1 MMHKHPVRHFSR
13 SALFLMELILAA
25 AFLSLSSVVCIRLY
39 LYAHN
44 LSAAS
49 LAKTQAVRESQ
60 NIGSSWLSSDGSL
73 ADTLSLYLE
82 TTNPAEDWKA
92 PEEAD
97 AIVLYYNS
105 DWELLSSS
113 QGAAFCMTVTLQKDS
128 GTGIST
134 LYLTAS
140 EWKDNAPQTSCY
152 SIEFKRYDAAS
163 LKTAS
168 KGSDHV

>member
-1 MMHKHPVRHFSR
+1 MQKHPVRHFSQ

-39 LYAHN
+39 LYAHT

-82 TTNPAEDWKA
+82 TTNPVEDRMV

-97 AIVLYYNS
+97 SFVLYYNS
-105 DWELLSSS
+105 DWELLPSS
-113 QGAAFCMTVTLQKDS
+113 QDAAFCIELSLKNS

-134 LYLTAS
+134 LLLSAS

-163 LKTAS
+163 VKAAP
-168 KGSDHV
+168 KDSDHV

>member
-1 MMHKHPVRHFSR
+1 MQRHPVRHFSQ

-39 LYAHN
+39 LYAHT

-73 ADTLSLYLE
+73 ADTLALYLE
-82 TTNPAEDWKA
+82 TTNSVEDRMV

-97 AIVLYYNS
+97 SFVLYYNS
-105 DWELLSSS
+105 DWELLPSS
-113 QGAAFCMTVTLQKDS
+113 QDAAFCIELSLKKNS

-134 LYLTAS
+134 LLLSAS
-140 EWKDNAPQTSCY
+140 EWKNNAPQTSCY

-163 LKTAS
+163 VKAAP
-168 KGSDHV
+168 KDSDHV

>member
-1 MMHKHPVRHFSR
+1 MIHKHPVRHFSR
-13 SALFLMELILAA
+13 SALFLMELILAT

-73 ADTLSLYLE
+73 ADTLFLYLE

-97 AIVLYYNS
+97 ALVLYYNS

-134 LYLTAS
+134 LHLTAS

>member
-1 MMHKHPVRHFSR
+1 MQRHPVRHFSQ

-39 LYAHN
+39 LYAHT

-73 ADTLSLYLE
+73 ADTLALYLE
-82 TTNPAEDWKA
+82 TTNPVEDRMV

-97 AIVLYYNS
+97 SFVLYYNS
-105 DWELLSSS
+105 DWELLPSS

-152 SIEFKRYDAAS
+152 SIEFKRYDAVS

>member
-1 MMHKHPVRHFSR
+1 MQRHPVRHFSQ

-39 LYAHN
+39 LYAHT

-73 ADTLSLYLE
+73 ADALSLYLE
-82 TTNPAEDWKA
+82 TTNHVEGRMV

-97 AIVLYYNS
+97 SFVLYYNS
-105 DWELLSSS
+105 DWELLPSS
-113 QGAAFCMTVTLQKDS
+113 QDAAFCIELSLKKNS

-134 LYLTAS
+134 LLLSAS

-163 LKTAS
+163 VKAAP
-168 KGSDHV
+168 KDSDHV

>member
-1 MMHKHPVRHFSR
+1 MQRHPVRHFSQ

-39 LYAHN
+39 LYAHT

-73 ADTLSLYLE
+73 ADTLALYLE
-82 TTNPAEDWKA
+82 TTNPVEDRMV

-97 AIVLYYNS
+97 SFVLYYNS
-105 DWELLSSS
+105 DWELLPSS
-113 QGAAFCMTVTLQKDS
+113 QDAAFCMELSLKNS

-134 LYLTAS
+134 LLLSAS

-163 LKTAS
+163 VKAAP
-168 KGSDHV
+168 KDSDHV

>member
-44 LSAAS
+44 LSEAS

-73 ADTLSLYLE
+73 AATLSLYLE
-82 TTNPAEDWKA
+82 TTNPVEDRMV
-92 PEEAD
+92 PEEANT
-97 AIVLYYNS
+97 ATLYYNR
-105 DWELLSSS
+105 DWAFLPSS
-113 QGAAFCMTVTLQKDS
+113 QDAAFCMELSLQKDS
-128 GTGIST
+128 ETGIST
-134 LYLTAS
+134 LLVSAS

-152 SIEFKRYDAAS
+152 SIEFKRYDAVS

>member
-1 MMHKHPVRHFSR
+1 MQRYHVRHFSQ

-39 LYAHN
+39 LYAHT

-73 ADTLSLYLE
+73 ADTLALYLE
-82 TTNPAEDWKA
+82 TTNPVEDRMV

-97 AIVLYYNS
+97 SFVLYYNS
-105 DWELLSSS
+105 DWELLPSS
-113 QGAAFCMTVTLQKDS
+113 QDAAFCIELSLKKNS

-134 LYLTAS
+134 LLLSAS

-163 LKTAS
+163 VKAAP
-168 KGSDHV
+168 KDSDHV

>member
-1 MMHKHPVRHFSR
+1 MQRHPVRHFSQ

-39 LYAHN
+39 LYAHT

-49 LAKTQAVRESQ
+49 LAKTQAVHESQ

-73 ADTLSLYLE
+73 ADTLALYLE
-82 TTNPAEDWKA
+82 TTNPVEDRMV

-97 AIVLYYNS
+97 SFVLYYNS
-105 DWELLSSS
+105 DWELLPSS
-113 QGAAFCMTVTLQKDS
+113 QDAAFCIELSLKKNS

-134 LYLTAS
+134 LLLSAS

-163 LKTAS
+163 VKAAP
-168 KGSDHV
+168 KDSDHV

>member
-1 MMHKHPVRHFSR
+1 MQRHPVRHFSQ

-39 LYAHN
+39 LYAHT

-73 ADTLSLYLE
+73 ADTLALYLE
-82 TTNPAEDWKA
+82 TTNPVEGRMV

-97 AIVLYYNS
+97 SFVLYYNS
-105 DWELLSSS
+105 DWELLPSS
-113 QGAAFCMTVTLQKDS
+113 QDAAFCMELSLKKNS

-134 LYLTAS
+134 LLLSAS
-140 EWKDNAPQTSCY
+140 EWRDNAPQTSCY

-163 LKTAS
+163 VKAAPKDS
-168 KGSDHV
+168 AHV

>member
-1 MMHKHPVRHFSR
+1 MQRHPVRHFSQ

-39 LYAHN
+39 LYAHT

-49 LAKTQAVRESQ
+49 LARTQAVRESQ

-73 ADTLSLYLE
+73 ADTLAFYLE
-82 TTNPAEDWKA
+82 TTNPIEGRMV

-97 AIVLYYNS
+97 SFVLYYNS
-105 DWELLSSS
+105 DWELLPSS
-113 QGAAFCMTVTLQKDS
+113 QDAAFCIELSLKKNS

-134 LYLTAS
+134 LLLSAS

-163 LKTAS
+163 VKAAP
-168 KGSDHV
+168 KDSDHV

>member
-1 MMHKHPVRHFSR
+1 MQRHPVRHFSQ

-39 LYAHN
+39 LYAHT

-73 ADTLSLYLE
+73 ADTLALYLE
-82 TTNPAEDWKA
+82 TTNSVEDRMV

-97 AIVLYYNS
+97 SFVLYYNS
-105 DWELLSSS
+105 DWELLPSS
-113 QGAAFCMTVTLQKDS
+113 QDAAFFIELSLKKNS

-134 LYLTAS
+134 LLLSAS

-163 LKTAS
+163 VKAAP
-168 KGSDHV
+168 KDSDHV

>member
-1 MMHKHPVRHFSR
+1 MQRHPVRHFSQ

-39 LYAHN
+39 LYAHT

-60 NIGSSWLSSDGSL
+60 NIGSSWLSSDGGL
-73 ADTLSLYLE
+73 ADTLALYLE
-82 TTNPAEDWKA
+82 TTNPVEDRMV

-97 AIVLYYNS
+97 SFVLYYNS
-105 DWELLSSS
+105 DWELLPSS
-113 QGAAFCMTVTLQKDS
+113 QDAAFCMELSLKKNS

-134 LYLTAS
+134 LLLSAS

-163 LKTAS
+163 VKAAP
-168 KGSDHV
+168 KDSDHV

>member
-1 MMHKHPVRHFSR
+1 MQRHPVRHFSQ

-39 LYAHN
+39 LYAHT

-82 TTNPAEDWKA
+82 TTNPVEDRMV

-97 AIVLYYNS
+97 SSVLYYNS
-105 DWELLSSS
+105 NWELLPSS
-113 QGAAFCMTVTLQKDS
+113 QDAAFCMELSLKKNS

-134 LYLTAS
+134 LLLSAS
-140 EWKDNAPQTSCY
+140 EWRDNAPQTSCY

-163 LKTAS
+163 VKAAPKDS
-168 KGSDHV
+168 AHV

>member
-1 MMHKHPVRHFSR
+1 MQRHPVRHFSQ

-39 LYAHN
+39 LYAHT

-73 ADTLSLYLE
+73 ADTLALYLE
-82 TTNPAEDWKA
+82 TTNSVEDRMV

-97 AIVLYYNS
+97 SFVLYYNS
-105 DWELLSSS
+105 DWELLPSS
-113 QGAAFCMTVTLQKDS
+113 QYAAFCIELSLKKNS

-134 LYLTAS
+134 LLLSAS
-140 EWKDNAPQTSCY
+140 EWKDKAPQTSCY
-152 SIEFKRYDAAS
+152 SIECRRYDAAS
-163 LKTAS
+163 VKAAP
-168 KGSDHV
+168 KDSDHV

>member
-1 MMHKHPVRHFSR
+1 MQRHPVRHFSQ

-39 LYAHN
+39 LYAHT

-73 ADTLSLYLE
+73 ADALALYLE
-82 TTNPAEDWKA
+82 TTNPVEGRMV

-97 AIVLYYNS
+97 SFVLYYNS
-105 DWELLSSS
+105 DWELLPSS
-113 QGAAFCMTVTLQKDS
+113 QDAAFCIELSLKKNS

-134 LYLTAS
+134 LLLSAS

-163 LKTAS
+163 VKAAP
-168 KGSDHV
+168 KDSDHV

>member
-1 MMHKHPVRHFSR
+1 MQRHPVRHFSQ
-13 SALFLMELILAA
+13 STLFLMELILAA

-39 LYAHN
+39 LYAHT

-73 ADTLSLYLE
+73 ADTLALYLE
-82 TTNPAEDWKA
+82 TTNSVEDRMV

-97 AIVLYYNS
+97 SFVLYYNS
-105 DWELLSSS
+105 DWELLPSS
-113 QGAAFCMTVTLQKDS
+113 QDAAFCIELSLKKNS

-134 LYLTAS
+134 LLLSAS

-163 LKTAS
+163 VKAAP
-168 KGSDHV
+168 KDSDHV

>member
-1 MMHKHPVRHFSR
+1 MQRHPVRHFSQ

-39 LYAHN
+39 LYAHT

-73 ADTLSLYLE
+73 ADALSLYLE
-82 TTNPAEDWKA
+82 TTNPVEGRMV

-97 AIVLYYNS
+97 SFVLYYNS
-105 DWELLSSS
+105 DW
-113 QGAAFCMTVTLQKDS
+113 
-128 GTGIST
+128 
-134 LYLTAS
+134 
-140 EWKDNAPQTSCY
+140 
-152 SIEFKRYDAAS
+152 
-163 LKTAS
+163 
-168 KGSDHV
+168 

>member
-1 MMHKHPVRHFSR
+1 MQRHPVRHFSQ

-39 LYAHN
+39 LYAHT

-73 ADTLSLYLE
+73 ADTLALYLE
-82 TTNPAEDWKA
+82 TTNPVEDRMV

-97 AIVLYYNS
+97 SLVLYYNS
-105 DWELLSSS
+105 DWELLPSS
-113 QGAAFCMTVTLQKDS
+113 QDTAFCIELSLKKNS

-134 LYLTAS
+134 LLLSAS

-163 LKTAS
+163 VKAAP
-168 KGSDHV
+168 KDSDHV

>member
-60 NIGSSWLSSDGSL
+60 SESF
-73 ADTLSLYLE
+73 
-82 TTNPAEDWKA
+82 
-92 PEEAD
+92 D
-97 AIVLYYNS
+97 AVFT
-105 DWELLSSS
+105 E
-113 QGAAFCMTVTLQKDS
+113 
-128 GTGIST
+128 
-134 LYLTAS
+134 
-140 EWKDNAPQTSCY
+140 
-152 SIEFKRYDAAS
+152 AAS
-163 LKTAS
+163 
-168 KGSDHV
+168 

>member
-1 MMHKHPVRHFSR
+1 MQRHPVRHFSQ

-39 LYAHN
+39 LYAHT

-60 NIGSSWLSSDGSL
+60 NIGSSWLSSDGGL

-82 TTNPAEDWKA
+82 TTNPVEDRMV

-97 AIVLYYNS
+97 SFVLYYNS
-105 DWELLSSS
+105 DWELLPSS
-113 QGAAFCMTVTLQKDS
+113 QDAAFCIELSLKKNS

-134 LYLTAS
+134 LLLSAS

-163 LKTAS
+163 VKAAP
-168 KGSDHV
+168 KDSDHV

>member
-1 MMHKHPVRHFSR
+1 MQRHPVRHFSQ

-39 LYAHN
+39 LYAHT

-49 LAKTQAVRESQ
+49 LARTQAVRESQ

-73 ADTLSLYLE
+73 ADTLALYLE
-82 TTNPAEDWKA
+82 TTNPVEDRMV

-97 AIVLYYNS
+97 FFVLYYNS
-105 DWELLSSS
+105 DWKLLPSS
-113 QGAAFCMTVTLQKDS
+113 QDAAFCIELSLKKNS

-134 LYLTAS
+134 LLLSAS

-163 LKTAS
+163 VKAAPKDS
-168 KGSDHV
+168 AHV

>member
-1 MMHKHPVRHFSR
+1 MQRHPVRHFSQ

-39 LYAHN
+39 LYAHT

-73 ADTLSLYLE
+73 ADTLALYLE
-82 TTNPAEDWKA
+82 TTNPVEDRMV

-97 AIVLYYNS
+97 SFVLYYNS
-105 DWELLSSS
+105 DWELLPSS
-113 QGAAFCMTVTLQKDS
+113 QDAAFCMELSLKNS

-134 LYLTAS
+134 LLLSAS
-140 EWKDNAPQTSCY
+140 EWKDNAPQISCY

-163 LKTAS
+163 VKTAPKDS
-168 KGSDHV
+168 AHV

>member
-1 MMHKHPVRHFSR
+1 MQRHPVRHFSQ

-39 LYAHN
+39 LYAHT

-73 ADTLSLYLE
+73 ADTLALYLE
-82 TTNPAEDWKA
+82 TTNPVEDRMV

-97 AIVLYYNS
+97 SSVLYYNS
-105 DWELLSSS
+105 NWELLPSS
-113 QGAAFCMTVTLQKDS
+113 QDAAFCMELSLKKNS

-134 LYLTAS
+134 LLLSAS
-140 EWKDNAPQTSCY
+140 EWRDNAPQTSCY

-163 LKTAS
+163 VKAAP
-168 KGSDHV
+168 KDSDHV

>member
-1 MMHKHPVRHFSR
+1 MQRHPVRHFSQ

-39 LYAHN
+39 LYAHT

-73 ADTLSLYLE
+73 ADALALYLE
-82 TTNPAEDWKA
+82 TTNPVEGRMV

-97 AIVLYYNS
+97 SFVLYYNS
-105 DWELLSSS
+105 DWELLPSS
-113 QGAAFCMTVTLQKDS
+113 QDAAFCIELSLKKNS

-134 LYLTAS
+134 LLLSAS
-140 EWKDNAPQTSCY
+140 EWRDNAPQTSCY

-163 LKTAS
+163 VKAAPKDS
-168 KGSDHV
+168 AHV

>member
-1 MMHKHPVRHFSR
+1 MQRPPVRHFSQ

-39 LYAHN
+39 LYAHT

-73 ADTLSLYLE
+73 ADTLALYLE
-82 TTNPAEDWKA
+82 TTNPVEDRMV

-97 AIVLYYNS
+97 SFVLYYNS
-105 DWELLSSS
+105 DWELLPSS
-113 QGAAFCMTVTLQKDS
+113 QDAAFCIELSLKKNS

-134 LYLTAS
+134 LLLSAS

-163 LKTAS
+163 AKAAP
-168 KGSDHV
+168 KDSDHV

>member
-1 MMHKHPVRHFSR
+1 MQRHPVRHFSQ

-39 LYAHN
+39 LYAHT

-73 ADTLSLYLE
+73 ADALFLYLE
-82 TTNPAEDWKA
+82 TTNPVEDRMV

-97 AIVLYYNS
+97 SLVLYYNS
-105 DWELLSSS
+105 DWELLPSS
-113 QGAAFCMTVTLQKDS
+113 QDAAFCIELSLKKNS

-134 LYLTAS
+134 LLLSAS

-163 LKTAS
+163 VKAAP
-168 KGSDHV
+168 KDSDHV

>member
-1 MMHKHPVRHFSR
+1 MQRQPVRHFSQ
-13 SALFLMELILAA
+13 SALFLMELILAV

-39 LYAHN
+39 LYAHT
-44 LSAAS
+44 LSEAS
-49 LAKTQAVRESQ
+49 LARTQAVRESQ

-82 TTNPAEDWKA
+82 TTNPVEDQMV

-97 AIVLYYNS
+97 SFVLYYNS
-105 DWELLSSS
+105 DWELLPSS
-113 QGAAFCMTVTLQKDS
+113 QDAAFCIELSLKKNS

-134 LYLTAS
+134 LLLSAS

-163 LKTAS
+163 VKAAP
-168 KGSDHV
+168 KDSDHV

>member
-1 MMHKHPVRHFSR
+1 MQRHPVRHFSQ

-39 LYAHN
+39 LYAHT

-73 ADTLSLYLE
+73 ADALSLYLE
-82 TTNPAEDWKA
+82 TTNPVEGRMV

-97 AIVLYYNS
+97 SFVLYYNS
-105 DWELLSSS
+105 DWELLPSS
-113 QGAAFCMTVTLQKDS
+113 QDAAFCIELSLKKNS

-134 LYLTAS
+134 LLLSAS

-163 LKTAS
+163 VKAAA
-168 KGSDHV
+168 KDPDHV

>member
-1 MMHKHPVRHFSR
+1 MQRHPVRHFSQ

-25 AFLSLSSVVCIRLY
+25 AFLSLSSVVCIWLY
-39 LYAHN
+39 LYAHT

-73 ADTLSLYLE
+73 ADTLALYLE
-82 TTNPAEDWKA
+82 TTNSVEDRMV

-97 AIVLYYNS
+97 SFVLYYNS
-105 DWELLSSS
+105 DWELLPSS
-113 QGAAFCMTVTLQKDS
+113 QDAAFCIELSLKKNS

-134 LYLTAS
+134 LLLSAS
-140 EWKDNAPQTSCY
+140 EWKNNAPQTSCY

-163 LKTAS
+163 VKAAP
-168 KGSDHV
+168 KDSDHV

>member
-1 MMHKHPVRHFSR
+1 MQRHSVRHFSQ

-39 LYAHN
+39 LYAHT

-73 ADTLSLYLE
+73 ADTLALYLE
-82 TTNPAEDWKA
+82 TTNPVEDRMV

-97 AIVLYYNS
+97 SFVLYYNS
-105 DWELLSSS
+105 DWELLPSS
-113 QGAAFCMTVTLQKDS
+113 QDAAFCIELSLKKNS

-134 LYLTAS
+134 LLLSAS

-152 SIEFKRYDAAS
+152 YIEFKRYDAAS
-163 LKTAS
+163 VKAAP
-168 KGSDHV
+168 KDSDHV

>member
-1 MMHKHPVRHFSR
+1 MQRHPVRHFSQ

-39 LYAHN
+39 LYAHT

-73 ADTLSLYLE
+73 ADALSLYLE
-82 TTNPAEDWKA
+82 TTNPVEGRMVPEKA
-92 PEEAD
+92 D
-97 AIVLYYNS
+97 SFVLYYNS
-105 DWELLSSS
+105 DWELLPSS
-113 QGAAFCMTVTLQKDS
+113 QDAAFCIELSLKKNS

-134 LYLTAS
+134 LLLSAS

-163 LKTAS
+163 VKAAP
-168 KGSDHV
+168 KDSDHV

>member
-1 MMHKHPVRHFSR
+1 MQRHPVRHFSQ

-39 LYAHN
+39 LYAHT

-73 ADTLSLYLE
+73 ADALSLYLE
-82 TTNPAEDWKA
+82 TTNPVEGRMV

-97 AIVLYYNS
+97 SFVLYYNS
-105 DWELLSSS
+105 DWELLPSS
-113 QGAAFCMTVTLQKDS
+113 QDAAFCMELSLKKNS

-134 LYLTAS
+134 LLLSAS
-140 EWKDNAPQTSCY
+140 EWRDNAPQTSCY

-163 LKTAS
+163 VKAAPKDS
-168 KGSDHV
+168 AHV

>member
-1 MMHKHPVRHFSR
+1 MQRHPVRHFSQ

-39 LYAHN
+39 LYAHT

-73 ADTLSLYLE
+73 ADTLALYLE
-82 TTNPAEDWKA
+82 TTNPVEDRMVPK
-92 PEEAD
+92 EAD
-97 AIVLYYNS
+97 SFVLYYNS
-105 DWELLSSS
+105 DWELLPSSRD
-113 QGAAFCMTVTLQKDS
+113 AAFCIELSLKKNS

-134 LYLTAS
+134 LLLSAS

-163 LKTAS
+163 VKAAP
-168 KGSDHV
+168 KDSDHV

>member
-39 LYAHN
+39 LYAHT

-97 AIVLYYNS
+97 AFVLYYNS
-105 DWELLSSS
+105 DWELLPSS
-113 QGAAFCMTVTLQKDS
+113 QDAAFCIELSLKKNS

-134 LYLTAS
+134 LLLSAS

-163 LKTAS
+163 VKAAP
-168 KGSDHV
+168 KDSDHV

>member
-1 MMHKHPVRHFSR
+1 MQRHPVRHFSQ

-25 AFLSLSSVVCIRLY
+25 AFLSLSSVVCVRLY
-39 LYAHN
+39 LYAHT

-73 ADTLSLYLE
+73 ADTLALYLE
-82 TTNPAEDWKA
+82 TTNPVEDRMV

-97 AIVLYYNS
+97 SFVLYYNS
-105 DWELLSSS
+105 DWELLPSS
-113 QGAAFCMTVTLQKDS
+113 QDAAFCIELSLKKNS

-134 LYLTAS
+134 LLLSAS

-163 LKTAS
+163 VKAVP
-168 KGSDHV
+168 KDSDHV

>member
-1 MMHKHPVRHFSR
+1 MQRHPVRHFSQ

-39 LYAHN
+39 LYAHT

-60 NIGSSWLSSDGSL
+60 NIGSSWLSSDGNL
-73 ADTLSLYLE
+73 ADTLALYLE
-82 TTNPAEDWKA
+82 TTNSVEDRMV

-97 AIVLYYNS
+97 SFVLYYNS
-105 DWELLSSS
+105 DWELLPSS
-113 QGAAFCMTVTLQKDS
+113 QDAAFCIELSLKKNS

-134 LYLTAS
+134 LLLSAS
-140 EWKDNAPQTSCY
+140 EWKNNAPQTSCY

-163 LKTAS
+163 VKAAP
-168 KGSDHV
+168 KDSDHV